1 MQSRAHVAII
11 GAGMAGAAAARRFA
25 DAGVTVTLFE
35 KSRGPGGRMATRRL
49 DGGVFDHGAQ
59 FFRARDPRFAASVQS
74 WQEAGQVAVWD
85 ADAAGADKH
94 PRYVGTPAMNAPV
107 KTLIGDLP
115 VHTGNPVTGLRQ
127 EGTGWRIAAEGA
139 PETLFDAVLIAI
151 PSNQARSLAETASW
165 VPAALA
171 VERYTPCLT
180 LMLGYPEPLDLPAF
194 MALEDETIAWIADN
208 SSKPD
213 RPLPRGESDM
223 HCVVIHATPEW
234 SRAHLEADM
243 QDVIGQLYA
252 RHVGITGIMDE
263 PVHGDAH
270 RWRYAQVTD
279 PLGEPCLIDPTRRLA
294 ACGDWCLG
302 ARVEAAFDSGEAAA
316 AALLEV
322 L

>member
-11 GAGMAGAAAARRFA
+11 GAGMSGAAAARRLA
-25 DAGVTVTLFE
+25 DAGLAVTLFE
-35 KSRGPGGRMATRRL
+35 KSRGAGGRMATRRL

-59 FFRARDPRFAASVQS
+59 FFRARNPRFAASVQS
-74 WQEAGQVAVWD
+74 WQEAGLVAVWD
-85 ADAAGADKH
+85 ADEAGEDRH

-107 KTLIGDLP
+107 KALIGDLP
-115 VHTGNPVTGLRQ
+115 VHTGNPATALRN
-127 EGTGWRIAAEGA
+127 EGASWRVEAEGA
-139 PETLFDAVLIAI
+139 PDMLFDAVLIAI
-151 PSNQARSLAETASW
+151 PAAQAQTLAATADW
-165 VPAALA
+165 NPPALVPA
-171 VERYTPCLT
+171 RYAPCLT

-194 MALEDETIAWIADN
+194 MAIEDETIAWIADN

-223 HCVVIHATPEW
+223 HCIVIHATPDW
-234 SRAHLEADM
+234 SRAHLDADM

-263 PVHGDAH
+263 PIHGDVH

-279 PLGEPCLIDPTRRLA
+279 PLGEPCIIDPARRLA

-302 ARVEAAFDSGEAAA
+302 PRVEAAFDSGEAAA

>member
-1 MQSRAHVAII
+1 MARPAHVAII
-11 GAGMAGAAAARRFA
+11 GAGMAGAAAARRLA
-25 DAGVTVTLFE
+25 DAGLSVTLFD
-35 KSRGPGGRMATRRL
+35 KSRGLGGRMATRRL

-59 FFRARDPRFAASVQS
+59 FFRARNPRFAAAVQG
-74 WQEAGQVAVWD
+74 WQEAGHVAVWD
-85 ADAAGADKH
+85 ADHEGDDTH

-107 KTLIGDLP
+107 KALIGDLP
-115 VHTGNPVTGLRQ
+115 VLTGNPVTALRS
-127 EGTGWRIAAEGA
+127 EGSRWRVVALGA
-139 PETLFDAVLIAI
+139 PEIVFDAVLIAI
-151 PSNQARSLAETASW
+151 PSNQARTLAETASW
-165 VPAALA
+165 VPAALTP
-171 VERYTPCLT
+171 ERYAPCLT
-180 LMLGYPEPLDLPAF
+180 LMLGYPEPLDLPAS
-194 MALEDETIAWIADN
+194 MAIEDETIAWIADN

-213 RPLPRGESDM
+213 RPLPRGEADM
-223 HCVVIHATPEW
+223 HCVLIHATPDW

-252 RHVGITGIMDE
+252 RYVGMTGIMDE

-302 ARVEAAFDSGEAAA
+302 PRVEAAFDSGEAAA

-322 L
+322 M